1 MRKSLFFFVVAAM
14 ICGCSQSPEVTVLDY
29 GCLST
34 GEKVHKYIM
43 KNPAGSSVAVT
54 DYGAR
59 YVSVFVPDRNGEL
72 KDIVIGFDDV
82 ASYEA
87 GQKSYRFM
95 GCVIGR
101 YANRSFFDKNAVNIE
116 KEFYERRT
124 GNESSVSLRDVTGNL
139 NYRSN
144 EVTKLDKFFD
154 YETEAKITMSVE
166 KNRQKIEATI
176 YSHNT
181 IFRVEQVTS
190 DMYVTMDKVIDD
202 MERQIRKNKTR
213 LEKKLRKDAFVDLGV
228 SDVPV
233 EEETEF
239 NIIKTKSFTT
249 KPMSNEE
256 AILQMNL
263 LGHTFFVYK
272 NSENEKNSIVYK
284 RKDGNYGI
292 IEIN

>member
-1 MRKSLFFFVVAAM
+1 MKSTIVARKMDLTSGMR
-14 ICGCSQSPEVTVLDY
+14 DY
-29 GCLST
+29 V
-34 GEKVHKYIM
+34 EKK
-43 KNPAGSSVAVT
+43 
-54 DYGAR
+54 
-59 YVSVFVPDRNGEL
+59 L
-72 KDIVIGFDDV
+72 
-82 ASYEA
+82 
-87 GQKSYRFM
+87 
-95 GCVIGR
+95 
-101 YANRSFFDKNAVNIE
+101 
-116 KEFYERRT
+116 
-124 GNESSVSLRDVTGNL
+124 
-139 NYRSN
+139 
-144 EVTKLDKFFD
+144 TKLDKFFD
-154 YETEAKITMSVE
+154 DEAEAKITMSVE

-213 LEKKLRKDAFVDLGV
+213 LEKKLKKDAFVDMGI
-228 SDVPV
+228 SDIVV

-263 LGHTFFVYK
+263 LGHIFFVYK
-272 NSENEKNSIVYK
+272 NSENDKNSIVYK